1 MKAHLIMTG
10 LILSWLIS
18 PESLAISGLGAG
30 LSGRMI
36 LIPLAAAMGLSALCA
51 ALIHDRRSPG
61 GRNELASLSPAYG
74 RTAAAAMALA
84 GRIPAFLF
92 ASTAMLVSAGFA
104 FNEIF
109 VYWFPN
115 FLFASLLL
123 ALVCGL
129 HLFHEKAV
137 LWGQALFTGI
147 AVLGL
152 LVLMVMGMGRGGP
165 EAAGPAP
172 SLTGSLFGMAFL
184 LFLGFDFYRPGNQEA
199 KAVYTAWLPALALM
213 AGWVLLAVEHV
224 PLPRLA
230 GSSLPHLLV
239 ARAAGGDTGGYVIGA
254 VVISGALGGV
264 NGLLLVLRRTLSDLA
279 ETRFLPGMA
288 GKGRPAAIMAFILVE
303 TMMMAGVAGNERIDA
318 MVRASLMLWMIYTG
332 LRCFAARFQGF
343 SLPEKFRGGLAAGL
357 VFFLAGAWVT
367 ADPDSGFI
375 LRFQASVITV
385 FLVLAWIWT
394 KIEGQVSPN
403 TNRRNTP

>member
-1 MKAHLIMTG
+1 MPLLAGAVITLKRGASMKAYLIMTG
-10 LILSWLIS
+10 FILSWLVS
-18 PESLAISGLGAG
+18 PESLAISGRMAG
-30 LSGRMI
+30 LSGRMA
-36 LIPLAAAMGLSALCA
+36 LVPLAAALGLAALCT
-51 ALIHDRRSPG
+51 ALIHDRRSPE

-74 RTAAAAMALA
+74 RTAASAMVMT
-84 GRIPAFLF
+84 GRIPVLLF

-129 HLFHEKAV
+129 PLFHEKAV
-137 LWGQALFTGI
+137 LWGQTLFTGI

-152 LVLMVMGMGRGGP
+152 LILMVMGMGREGP

-172 SLTGSLFGMAFL
+172 SLSRHLFGMAFL
-184 LFLGFDFYRPGNQEA
+184 LFLGFDFYRPGNQRMP
-199 KAVYTAWLPALALM
+199 AVYITFVPAFALT
-213 AGWVLLAVEHV
+213 AGWVLLAVALV

-254 VVISGALGGV
+254 VIISGALSGV
-264 NGLLLVLRRTLSDLA
+264 NGLLLALRRTLSDLA
-279 ETRFLPGMA
+279 GKRLLPKTLA
-288 GKGRPAAIMAFILVE
+288 QERPPAILAFILIE

-318 MVRASLMLWMIYTG
+318 MVRASLILWMIYLG
-332 LRCFAARFQGF
+332 LRCFAARIQGQEF
-343 SLPEKFRGGLAAGL
+343 SLPEKCCGSLAAGL
-357 VFFLAGAWVT
+357 ILFLAGALIMG
-367 ADPDSGFI
+367 DSDFGYI
-375 LRFQASVITV
+375 LRFQ
-385 FLVLAWIWT
+385 
-394 KIEGQVSPN
+394 VSAISFF
-403 TNRRNTP
+403 